1 MHIIPVETVCLPLKK
16 LKIHLL
22 YDPATLFLEIKIY
35 VQKIYTQMF
44 LAALCVIIPNWKQL

>member
-1 MHIIPVETVCLPLKK
+1 MHIIPVEIVCLPLKK